1 MPGCMPCNVSFIPAK
16 HDAAMP
22 DPVRVDPNALR
33 PELSGEAPVSFA
45 ERGVAVA
52 FTTPQLAGARLRA
65 GARFVPEFVV
75 GNPSGGRGVYIVP
88 WDGVFSFCVPSLHDR
103 CLYDRLRTLQPVTPR
118 AVREASLDV
127 ALDGTAGRAVAAMAR
142 EARAAAARQVEATA
156 DCLASLFLPPH
167 AGATGE
173 PDPKR
178 RAAAQLA
185 PILGRSPE
193 ELLHELG
200 RLAALLA
207 PLGAGG
213 AATQATIPATL
224 AAIQAVRG
232 GVAAALAGRA
242 PGSRPDAEL
251 VVAAAETVLAAAS
264 ALAAEALRLLRDPP
278 ALMRGWLD
286 TPEALAAQLTRVD
299 WLLDGWERICLV
311 WQDNP
316 HYGDALIAEL
326 ADLVPAMPRE
336 AAGWAAVAVESPAG
350 LMRPRRKGVG
360 LVDATRGAAVQA
372 AIARNE
378 RLRAMAPGVAA

>member
-1 MPGCMPCNVSFIPAK
+1 
-16 HDAAMP
+16 MP
-22 DPVRVDPNALR
+22 DPVRVDPNVLR
-33 PELSGEAPVSFA
+33 PELSGEAPVSFV

-52 FTTPQLAGARLRA
+52 FTTPQLVGTRLRA
-65 GARFVPEFVV
+65 GARRLPEFVV

-103 CLYDRLRTLQPVTPR
+103 CLYDRLRTLHPVTPR
-118 AVREASLDV
+118 AVREASMDV
-127 ALDGTAGRAVAAMAR
+127 ALEGTAGRAVAAMAR
-142 EARAAAARQVEATA
+142 EARAAAGRHVETTA
-156 DCLASLFLPPH
+156 DCLASMLLPVASAP
-167 AGATGE
+167 TGE

-193 ELLHELG
+193 ELLRELG

-207 PLGAGG
+207 PLGVG
-213 AATQATIPATL
+213 AAATRAAVPMTL

-232 GVAAALAGRA
+232 GIAAALADRA

-251 VVAAAETVLAAAS
+251 VVAAADIVLAAAS
-264 ALAAEALRLLRDPP
+264 ALAADALRLLRDPL
-278 ALMRGWLD
+278 ALMRRWLD
-286 TPEALAAQLTRVD
+286 APDALTAQLTRVE

-316 HYGDALIAEL
+316 HYGNAMVAEL
-326 ADLVPAMPRE
+326 ADLLPAMPRE
-336 AAGWAAVAVESPAG
+336 AASWAVVAVESPVG
-350 LMRPRRKGVG
+350 LMRVRRKGVA
-360 LVDATRGAAVQA
+360 LVDATRGTVQA

-378 RLRAMAPGVAA
+378 RLQAMALEVTA